1 MADQKSK
8 NPSFT
13 THSTSLQA
21 SEAEA
26 TARRFIDIY
35 ADFARNA
42 AALPVV
48 AGRKS
53 NIERFAGADATYTI
67 EAMMGDGRAL
77 QAGTS
82 HNLGT
87 NFAVAFGTKY
97 AAPDGT
103 LSPVH
108 QTSWGMSTRM
118 VGGIVMAHGDDAG
131 LRLPPA
137 VAPVQA
143 VFVPIGG
150 KKDEEK
156 EAVAAAVEAAA
167 AAARAA
173 GLRVKIDDTPAKTPG
188 WKFAH
193 WEMKGVPVRVE
204 VGPRDLAAG
213 ACVLVRRDAARG
225 DNKVM
230 GVPLT
235 DTAAFVAALKDLL
248 DDVQASMLAQ
258 ATAFRD
264 DNIVDVSSLDELKA
278 AVEAKKWARGWW
290 AGSDADE
297 TRVKE
302 ETGATLRC
310 YPFEQPGGEGACWLT
325 GAPAKEVAVFARAY

>member
-1 MADQKSK
+1 
-8 NPSFT
+8 
-13 THSTSLQA
+13 
-21 SEAEA
+21 
-26 TARRFIDIY
+26 
-35 ADFARNA
+35 
-42 AALPVV
+42 
-48 AGRKS
+48 
-53 NIERFAGADATYTI
+53 
-67 EAMMGDGRAL
+67 MGDGRAL

-87 NFAVAFGTKY
+87 NFAVAFGTKF
-97 AAPDGT
+97 AAADGT
-103 LSPVH
+103 LAPVH
-108 QTSWGMSTRM
+108 QSSWGMSTRM
-118 VGGIVMAHGDDAG
+118 VGGIIMAHGDDAG

-137 VAPVQA
+137 VAPVQV

-156 EAVAAAVEAAA
+156 EAVVAAVATAAA
-167 AAARAA
+167 AATAA
-173 GLRVKIDDTPAKTPG
+173 GLRVKVDDTQGKTPG

-213 ACVLVRRDAARG
+213 ACVLVRRDAPRG
-225 DNKVM
+225 NNKLL

-235 DTAAFVAALKDLL
+235 DSPSFVAALTGLL

-264 DNIVDVSSLDELKA
+264 ERIVDVSSLDDLRT
-278 AVEAKKWARGWW
+278 AVTDGKWARGWW

-310 YPFEQPGGEGACWLT
+310 YTFEQPGGEGVCWLT
-325 GAPAKEVAVFARAY
+325 GGAAKEVAVFARAY

>member
-1 MADQKSK
+1 M
-8 NPSFT
+8 
-13 THSTSLQA
+13 
-21 SEAEA
+21 
-26 TARRFIDIY
+26 
-35 ADFARNA
+35 
-42 AALPVV
+42 V

-53 NIERFAGADATYTI
+53 AIERFAGAVTTYTI

-87 NFAVAFGTKY
+87 NFAVAFGTRY
-97 AAPDGT
+97 AAPDGE
-103 LSPVH
+103 LLPVH

-131 LRLPPA
+131 LRFPPA

-143 VFVPIGG
+143 VFVPIV
-150 KKDEEK
+150 KKGAD
-156 EAVAAAVEAAA
+156 AAAVEGAVAAA
-167 AAARAA
+167 AAAKAA
-173 GLRVKIDDTPAKTPG
+173 GLRVKVDATEGKTPG
-188 WKFAH
+188 WKYAH

-204 VGPRDLAAG
+204 VGPRDVAAG
-213 ACVLVRRDAARG
+213 ACVLVRRDKARG
-225 DNKVM
+225 ENKVM

-235 DTAAFVAALKDLL
+235 DTAAFVGALTALL

-264 DNIVDVSSLDELKA
+264 GRIVDVASYDELKA
-278 AVEAKKWARGWW
+278 VVADGRWARGRW
-290 AGSDADE
+290 AGSDDDE
-297 TRVKE
+297 RRVKE

-310 YPFEQPGGEGACWLT
+310 FPFEQPGGEGPCLLT
-325 GAPAKEVAVFARAY
+325 GAGAGEVAVFARAY